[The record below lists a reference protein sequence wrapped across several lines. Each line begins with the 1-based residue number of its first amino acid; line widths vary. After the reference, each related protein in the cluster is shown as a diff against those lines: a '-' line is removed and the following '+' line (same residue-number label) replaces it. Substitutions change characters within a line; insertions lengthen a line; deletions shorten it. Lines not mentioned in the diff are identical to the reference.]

1 MREQR
6 ACEKRV
12 RAAFWIIGTI
22 LGGVLAYLTRYYLN
36 TDGLIYLEIGDA
48 ARHGNWSALVNHQ
61 WSPAYSV
68 FMGVAQALLDSTP
81 YNELTRLKIVNFLSF
96 VFAMGMCDVF
106 LVSLRAAVSNEYGG
120 KPEPAPFRL
129 LRLVIYCAF
138 LVAALVWIRVRLVSP
153 DMLMLGY
160 LLLSASLILRIKT
173 NPPGYANFV
182 GLGCVLGLA
191 YLTKTYM
198 FVYSGIILVLAGFA
212 VGSLR
217 RAVPRAGLALVIMM
231 AISLPFILALSRDLG
246 RFTYGEAGNYNYA
259 LFVAS
264 EGEPVNP
271 PAQLTTKPAVLLFE
285 ETPHSCFSPGADI
298 AKRSEGKRPRFDLNA
313 QLKAVERNLWIIVS
327 DSPWFWLSV
336 MFWSLVQLKWARPR
350 LGSMLPVSEGLML
363 LTASVSG
370 ILLFLLVLVEMRYV
384 APFLFLGVAGL
395 ALIWRYKPLDAR
407 EGQVRDCAYYALC
420 VVFLSFTAWSA
431 IDQALR
437 ATTPSGSKPSY
448 EAVFRE
454 DTAMANYISGQK
466 NLSSARGAIVDSHSM
481 SIYWAR
487 LAGVKIVAE
496 IPSMRD
502 YLGAAP
508 RDREIAKKRLREHS
522 VEFVAA
528 RGREFQTLAS
538 EGWIKVPSTS
548 DYYLLFTG
556 K

>member
-1 MREQR
+1 
-6 ACEKRV
+6 
-12 RAAFWIIGTI
+12 
-22 LGGVLAYLTRYYLN
+22 
-36 TDGLIYLEIGDA
+36 
-48 ARHGNWSALVNHQ
+48 
-61 WSPAYSV
+61 
-68 FMGVAQALLDSTP
+68 
-81 YNELTRLKIVNFLSF
+81 RLKIVNFLTF
-96 VFAMGMCDVF
+96 VFAMGMCDIF
-106 LVSLRAAVSNEYGG
+106 LASLRGAVSNEYGG
-120 KPEPAPFRL
+120 NTEPAPFRL

-173 NPPGYANFV
+173 NPLGYANFV

-502 YLGAAP
+502 YLEAAP